1 MIWTWQENA
10 GIPELTYMRWNSS
23 HQQTEILYNRLA
35 YNITLCNFFLDQI
48 AGKEDATSV
57 QQRAEARFLRSLF
70 YYYLMDTFGKAPSPN
85 TSPKRI
91 LLKRRPPNCSLIL
104 KANWKASKMI

>member
-1 MIWTWQENA
+1 M
-10 GIPELTYMRWNSS
+10 PVSPNSS

-70 YYYLMDTFGKAPSPN
+70 YYYLMDTFGKAPFTEHFSKEN
-85 TSPKRI
+85 
-91 LLKRRPPNCSLIL
+91 PPQ
-104 KANWKASKMI
+104 KTASELFAYIESELESIENDLSEPRQAPFGRAD